1 MREEKR
7 EKGEREGETGL
18 LGTGAEEERERDRG
32 RDRGRRSGR
41 RTNEQR
47 KDRVA
52 VGRVCLLDLLALLMY
67 RARVFTACHS
77 HRSDTG

>member
-7 EKGEREGETGL
+7 EKGEREGDTGL
-18 LGTGAEEERERDRG
+18 LGTEAEEERERQRE
-32 RDRGRRSGR
+32 RQGRRSGR

-52 VGRVCLLDLLALLMY
+52 VGRACLLDLLSLLMY